1 MLINPVIRLPPTL
14 STFTPSG
21 LTCLA
26 LLLALGHAALAIL
39 AMREKSTT
47 ADELAHLT
55 GGYTFNHWHDYRLQ
69 PENGILPQ
77 PWQAL
82 PAAWRRTNL
91 PPLRPPARH
100 HAEVWLTG

>member
-69 PENGILPQ
+69 PENGILP
-77 PWQAL
+77 PRSQAP
-82 PAAWRRTNL
+82 PAARRGTHF
-91 PPLRPPARH
+91 PPLHTPARPH
-100 HAEVWLTG
+100 P